1 MMGQTKTRLLGVAV
15 LVAMFAVG
23 GLTGAVVQRSA
34 TASARESSRPPRG
47 PSLFE
52 TLQLT
57 TEQQAQVCSI
67 VHRRAEQIKPYNEAM
82 KSFWEEQAPSVRAII
97 TAANAEMDSVLT
109 PEQRAKKDEFR
120 AERERYFK
128 ERQQEMQRSRDNG
141 DRRND
146 RGDHGGRG
154 PGGPGGMGNPL
165 GVSCERANG

>member
-1 MMGQTKTRLLGVAV
+1 MMGQTRTRLLGVAV

-23 GLTGAVVQRSA
+23 GLTGAVVQRTA
-34 TASARESSRPPRG
+34 TAAARENARPSRG

-67 VHRRAEQIKPYNEAM
+67 VKRRAEQIRPYNEAM
-82 KSFWEEQAPSVRAII
+82 KSFWEEQAPSVRSII

-109 PEQRAKKDEFR
+109 PDQRVKKDEFR

-128 ERQQEMQRSRDNG
+128 ERQQQQHSRDNSEH
-141 DRRND
+141 
-146 RGDHGGRG
+146 RGGERGERGGGRG

-165 GVSCERANG
+165 GVDCGRG